1 MGRHPAVAL
10 TMALIV
16 AAGSVSCGMFHS
28 NPTAKAP
35 TTVIAAALPG
45 MLLSAADINS
55 VMGTSG
61 MTVSA
66 DLTDV
71 SDHSILL
78 PNRNC
83 LGIWNVAEKAIYS
96 DSNYAA
102 MHGQTL
108 RQPNTDSWVYK
119 VDQVVFNYASADAA
133 KQFFVLSA
141 DRWSKCTNH
150 KVNMNVNNQ
159 QMPTV
164 SFGQLTRTDTKLTM
178 NLTRGDGVRSCQR
191 ALSVAANVIIDVA
204 ACATTTTDQASAI
217 ADKIS
222 SKISS

>member
-1 MGRHPAVAL
+1 M
-10 TMALIV
+10 
-16 AAGSVSCGMFHS
+16 
-28 NPTAKAP
+28 
-35 TTVIAAALPG
+35 
-45 MLLSAADINS
+45 
-55 VMGTSG
+55 
-61 MTVSA
+61 
-66 DLTDV
+66 

-178 NLTRGDGVRSCQR
+178 NADPRRRREVLPASVVGRRQR
-191 ALSVAANVIIDVA
+191 HHRRRRMRHYHHRPSLSHRRQNKFQDLVLKAAGA
-204 ACATTTTDQASAI
+204 ARKLVHRTAFGGL
-217 ADKIS
+217 
-222 SKISS
+222 